1 MQTAAI
7 VPAAGR
13 GVRLGPGS
21 PKALRDVA
29 GEPLLVH
36 AVRALWSAGVVDTVV
51 VAVPAGTT
59 ESVYSTLTSAVDG
72 LDLQVV
78 EGGETRQASVAAAL
92 VALDPGVQVV
102 LVHDAARAFVP
113 AEVVQR
119 VVAAVLD
126 GAPAVVPALPVA
138 DTVKQVDGGTVR
150 ATVDRSSL
158 RVVQT
163 PQGFAYDVLL
173 RAHRAATT
181 AGTDDAGLV
190 EAIGEPVAVVPG
202 SDEAFKVTR
211 PFDLVVAEA
220 LLQSRRH

>member
-1 MQTAAI
+1 MQTAVI

-13 GVRLGPGS
+13 GVRLGLGS
-21 PKALRDVA
+21 PKALRRVA

-126 GAPAVVPALPVA
+126 GAPAVVPVLPVA
-138 DTVKQVDGGTVR
+138 DTVKQVDGETVR

-163 PQGFAYDVLL
+163 PQGFVCDVLV

-190 EAIGEPVAVVPG
+190 EAIGVPVAVVPG